1 MGATA
6 VNGSRVIRVVMENN
20 LAVLRGMFPEAD
32 EGSLRAVLDMTGGDV
47 TSAAGFLLGDGG
59 DAAAGADAA
68 AAAFVEGVGEDGE
81 GEEEEE
87 EEEDEDEED
96 EGEGEGEV
104 QGAPTLPQ
112 PPAKRLR
119 KVEPTE
125 PTKLAAAGKSNLAR
139 FDTLMLRKTYL
150 DLLNIMP
157 SKLDHNSVTLWRD
170 DVTDEAGA
178 LAMLSGEEGGW
189 WVHHFPAA
197 ELDHVWRSLVNK
209 HTQNKTLGQVVSLHA
224 PSFAPEADG
233 EVEVRVL
240 VSPQQMAPTEL
251 KKAGAALLAVAPSSH
266 NKPHVYFVRGPLGEC
281 FPSNLARA

>member
-1 MGATA
+1 M
-6 VNGSRVIRVVMENN
+6 S
-20 LAVLRGMFPEAD
+20 
-32 EGSLRAVLDMTGGDV
+32 
-47 TSAAGFLLGDGG
+47 
-59 DAAAGADAA
+59 
-68 AAAFVEGVGEDGE
+68 
-81 GEEEEE
+81 EEEE

-266 NKPHVYFVRGPLGEC
+266 NKPHVYFVRGPLAVRDSRPTIEGTAEYK
-281 FPSNLARA
+281 LAREKWTPKDRDAANAAKPPGRPFAVAETERSVYQLYRMERGTTANWVKVDE